1 MIHQE
6 CLYKLWSPVLLC
18 KPIISSTVS
27 SCWVCQP
34 SLNLETL
41 AGQFPMSPGNR
52 PSLRG
57 CFLPVALLGHCV
69 NREALDM

>member
-6 CLYKLWSPVLLC
+6 CLYKLWSPLQPC
-18 KPIISSTVS
+18 KPIISNIVS
-27 SCWVCQP
+27 SCWVLEP

-41 AGQFPMSPGNR
+41 PGQFPRSPGNW

-57 CFLPVALLGHCV
+57 CFLPAALTEV
-69 NREALDM
+69 LDM